1 MNNDPFITP
10 FPEESLDPKDVDCI
24 KQLDIDKLLAMKAS
38 HLEKLTH
45 DFDESYAKIVMS
57 IAKNPQEQRKLL
69 DALKKAFDSLDETT
83 LYSFLMDRIL
93 NDLYLFINIKKKC
106 SI

>member
-69 DALKKAFDSLDETT
+69 DALKKAFDSCH
-83 LYSFLMDRIL
+83 YVP
-93 NDLYLFINIKKKC
+93 
-106 SI
+106 